1 MTLPDLDPEDKLSF
15 PEGSGTATNLFTH
28 IPGGAVTVGVLV
40 LTAVA
45 AFGLGMLAEHSIET
59 QSTGLTGSAAS
70 SASAPSNLSAPGATP
85 TQDTAANSANNLNTA
100 LPAGSASQ

>member
-1 MTLPDLDPEDKLSF
+1 MTLPDLDPEDKLIF

-45 AFGLGMLAEHSIET
+45 VLRPRAR
-59 QSTGLTGSAAS
+59 
-70 SASAPSNLSAPGATP
+70 
-85 TQDTAANSANNLNTA
+85 A
-100 LPAGSASQ
+100 LQALQQVLRAHRVT